1 MEKRTQEARKKSLP
15 RAHGPT
21 GCIAQSIGPYDTIKD
36 SGTDGRRHIGVNVL
50 KSQRK
55 ELLPGIRIHR
65 WRQRINVLSQ
75 KKSKSWITW
84 PYRVVCLFRL
94 SVCAAIMCGC
104 RRRRLISSAT
114 CATHCSRP
122 IVNDPAI
129 QGRRRMGENLN
140 PP

>member
-15 RAHGPT
+15 RA
-21 GCIAQSIGPYDTIKD
+21 GCIAQSIGGPYDTIKD
-36 SGTDGRRHIGVNVL
+36 GQDGRIERRRHIGVNVL

-84 PYRVVCLFRL
+84 PYRVVSLSLSMPRL
-94 SVCAAIMCGC
+94 CAGAV
-104 RRRRLISSAT
+104 A
-114 CATHCSRP
+114 A
-122 IVNDPAI
+122 A
-129 QGRRRMGENLN
+129 
-140 PP
+140 